1 VKLFLYIWYFAV
13 TIPGVV
19 EMIKKGENK
28 DWEPDWMN
36 PANDRKT
43 PYTDEEIELFVDGF
57 ILGLDD
63 HEWLA
68 LKEELGEAKARQKIM
83 AGIIHMDENNLINIT
98 PDGAVH

>member
-1 VKLFLYIWYFAV
+1 
-13 TIPGVV
+13 
-19 EMIKKGENK
+19 MSKKDEDK

-43 PYTDEEIELFVDGF
+43 PYADEEIELFVDGF

-68 LKEELGEAKARQKIM
+68 MKEELGEAKARQKIK
-83 AGIIHMDENNLINIT
+83 AGIIHMDPKNLINIT